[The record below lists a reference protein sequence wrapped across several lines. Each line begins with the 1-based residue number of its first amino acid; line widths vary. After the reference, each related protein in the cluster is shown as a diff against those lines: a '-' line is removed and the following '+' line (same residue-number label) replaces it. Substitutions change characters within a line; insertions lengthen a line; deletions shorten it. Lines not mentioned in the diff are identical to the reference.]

1 MLKETEI
8 LKALGE
14 TTRLRIMRLL
24 LETKKEICGCEFVDS
39 LEIPQYN
46 LTKHIDI
53 LFHAGLVKIR
63 KEGRWVYYSAQT
75 DGSTFCRLVCEG
87 ILKATDNVYI
97 DDLRR
102 FKHRM
107 TLRQGGKCL
116 LGIQNKKFRT

>member
-53 LFHAGLVKIR
+53 LFTLVSSKLGRKGDGFIIQLKRMGQLFVGLLR
-63 KEGRWVYYSAQT
+63 RN
-75 DGSTFCRLVCEG
+75 
-87 ILKATDNVYI
+87 LKATDNVYI

-102 FKHRM
+102 FKHRIHYVKE
-107 TLRQGGKCL
+107 G
-116 LGIQNKKFRT
+116 NASWVFRIKI